1 MNKENFKEKNLNP
14 ISFTRDEVLLLSLVI
29 GNEVTNQ
36 IFDNDNKVESLNIN
50 DLLTLSRIDNELLNL
65 LKED

>member
-1 MNKENFKEKNLNP
+1 MNNENFKEKNLNP
-14 ISFTRDEVLLLSLVI
+14 ISFTREEILLLSLVI

-36 IFDNDNKVESLNIN
+36 IFNKDNKVESLNIN
-50 DLLTLSRIDNELLNL
+50 DLLTLSRIDNKLLNL